1 MYNILYL
8 CSFPQNNRDMKLHN
22 FHNMGYDSGVVHF
35 PFLPFTCFA
44 NWHHVPALPLTCVVE
59 LTTHHVGVLV
69 VPGAGTDSSPDTVL
83 HHRHPPSLVLVPE
96 RAVLQTQLQGC
107 KGKKSS
113 SNFKVENA
121 QQKIMKNCHKNVQLN
136 FRSYFCWGFRCNRTR
151 RHSRGSSLSD
161 SSSARHIYNPK

>member
-1 MYNILYL
+1 MDRCQRTSPGTPPRLKNQHTRCTNEMYNILYL

-107 KGKKSS
+107 KGKKIVKQ
-113 SNFKVENA
+113 FLGRKCATEDYE
-121 QQKIMKNCHKNVQLN
+121 KL
-136 FRSYFCWGFRCNRTR
+136 
-151 RHSRGSSLSD
+151 
-161 SSSARHIYNPK
+161 P